1 MRRGLFLAVAVLFG
15 VGTAN
20 AQGEQDVFVHPF
32 FSHMALAD
40 PVGAVSFRFT
50 GIERRAGDVLGGDV
64 GVHIEAGLLPRLG
77 IHIRSDGIRSEPF
90 SEVML
95 MYNAV
100 TTADATFGIS
110 VFGQVSVPTGLGA
123 SSGTYKGLVGVGI
136 KKALPPV
143 VVFNGDIHYD
153 PKDKMAEYEGS
164 LVFKASQLLYPIA
177 EVRGEIT
184 TTGTSAY
191 VLPALKFR
199 IGAHQDIGVGF
210 QIAASPMREYDV
222 KALLQYGFER

>member
-1 MRRGLFLAVAVLFG
+1 MRHGVFLVVAVCLS

-20 AQGEQDVFVHPF
+20 AQDEEDVFVHPF

-40 PVGAVSFRFT
+40 PVGEVSFRFT
-50 GIERRAGDVLGGDV
+50 GIQRREGDAVGGDV
-64 GVHIEAGLLPRLG
+64 GVHIEAGVLPRLG
-77 IHIRSDGIRSEPF
+77 IHLRSDGIRSERF

-95 MYNAV
+95 MYNAF
-100 TTADATFGIS
+100 TTADETFGVS
-110 VFGQVSVPTGLGA
+110 VFGQVSVPTGPGA
-123 SSGTYKGLVGVGI
+123 SSNTYKGLIGVGI
-136 KKALPPV
+136 QKALPPI

-164 LVFKASQLLYPIA
+164 LVFKASQLLYPII

-184 TTGTSAY
+184 PTGTSAY

-199 IGAHQDIGVGF
+199 IGEHQAIGVGF
-210 QIAASPMREYDV
+210 QIGVSTMREYDV
-222 KALLQYGFER
+222 KALLQYGFEK